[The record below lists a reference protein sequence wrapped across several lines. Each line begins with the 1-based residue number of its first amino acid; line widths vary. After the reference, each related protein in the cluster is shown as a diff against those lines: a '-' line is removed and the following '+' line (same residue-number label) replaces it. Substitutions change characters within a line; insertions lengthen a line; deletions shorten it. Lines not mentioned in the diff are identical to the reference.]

1 MTTRTV
7 FCSKLR
13 SEKPGLEKAPFKGSL
28 GEMIFERVSQEAW
41 LQWRDD
47 MQIKVLNEYRLNMG
61 DPNDY
66 AVLVK
71 QMCLF
76 LGLEDGQVV
85 SVGDEE
91 KGKAQ

>member
-7 FCSKLR
+7 FCSKFNA
-13 SEKPGLEKAPFKGSL
+13 EKPGLESPPFKGQL
-28 GEMIFERVSQEAW
+28 GQLIFERVSHEAW
-41 LQWRDD
+41 VQWRDD

-76 LGLEDGQVV
+76 LGLEEGQVV
-85 SVGDEE
+85 SVGDEQ
-91 KGKAQ
+91 KGKGE

>member
-1 MTTRTV
+1 MTTRIV
-7 FCSKLR
+7 FCSKLHA
-13 SEKPGLEKAPFKGSL
+13 EKPGLEKPPFKGPIGQL
-28 GEMIFERVSQEAW
+28 IFERVSQEAW

-66 AVLVK
+66 GVLVK

-76 LGLEDGQVV
+76 LGLEEGQVIA
-85 SVGDEE
+85 VGDEE
-91 KGKAQ
+91 RGKGQ